1 MSQNTDTKQ
10 AARDAADK
18 VAEDGRNLAGD
29 VREHA
34 EQFAEAKKDE
44 VADRVG
50 GFAETLRGTSDDL
63 RDRDEETVA
72 GLADTAADQ
81 IDRVSRALRQKDVGA
96 MFQEAN
102 DLARAHPA
110 LFLGGAVALGFMAGR
125 FIRASAP
132 EDDLSGFRNPDH
144 GTRYDLAEP
153 VPTATTAGQPGDV
166 RTNTDMDRPDGPTV

>member
-1 MSQNTDTKQ
+1 MSQNKDTKQ

-18 VAEDGRNLAGD
+18 VAEDGRDLAGD
-29 VREHA
+29 MRDHA
-34 EQFAEAKKDE
+34 EAIAQTKKDE

-63 RDRDEETVA
+63 RDRDEDTVA

-132 EDDLSGFRNPDH
+132 QDDAISGYENPDH
-144 GTRYDLAEP
+144 GTRYDLATP
-153 VPTATTAGQPGDV
+153 VPPAPAGGPADV
-166 RTNTDMDRPDGPTV
+166 RTNTDMGRPNGPKV